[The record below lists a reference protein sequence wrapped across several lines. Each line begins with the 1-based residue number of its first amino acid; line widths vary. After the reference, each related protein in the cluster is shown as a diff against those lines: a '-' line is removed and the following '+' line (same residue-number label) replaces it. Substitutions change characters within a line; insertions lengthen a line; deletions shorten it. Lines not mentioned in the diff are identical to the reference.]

1 MYVGIYN
8 FRNKPTATNYK
19 TQAVHFICFMAVQIL
34 THLFVLFQLVHQS
47 QLMLKHYNAT
57 LLKQLNWNVLELPAH
72 FVLVVDFESLTS

>member
-1 MYVGIYN
+1 
-8 FRNKPTATNYK
+8 
-19 TQAVHFICFMAVQIL
+19 MAVQIL